1 MHLTGNAYRRRAKG
15 IAALEFAIVA
25 PLFLTLVLGITYYGT
40 VFVLQ
45 QALTLAA
52 EEGARAALRYPL
64 TSTGGTTASTLDLRV
79 AAAAQTARGML
90 PTSMSSLISSANVA
104 QPVTCASPSGT
115 QCVQVTLSLP
125 TRSILPS
132 VPMVPVPAVLTGSA
146 MVQLS
151 PDI

>member
-1 MHLTGNAYRRRAKG
+1 MHLRGNANRRRAMG

-25 PLFLTLVLGITYYGT
+25 PLFLTLVLGIAYYGT

-64 TSTGGTTASTLDLRV
+64 TSNGGTTASTLNLRV
-79 AAAAQTARGML
+79 AAAAQTAQAML
-90 PTSMSSLISSANVA
+90 PASLSSLISSTNIA
-104 QPVTCASPSGT
+104 QPVTCTSPSGT
-115 QCVQVTLSLP
+115 QCVKVTLSLP
-125 TRSILPS
+125 TRSILPTR
-132 VPMVPVPAVLTGSA
+132 PMVPIPAVLTGSA

>member
-52 EEGARAALRYPL
+52 
-64 TSTGGTTASTLDLRV
+64 
-79 AAAAQTARGML
+79 
-90 PTSMSSLISSANVA
+90 
-104 QPVTCASPSGT
+104 
-115 QCVQVTLSLP
+115 
-125 TRSILPS
+125 
-132 VPMVPVPAVLTGSA
+132 
-146 MVQLS
+146 
-151 PDI
+151 

>member
-1 MHLTGNAYRRRAKG
+1 MHLREYVNRRRDKG
-15 IAALEFAIVA
+15 VAALEFAIVA
-25 PLFLTLVLGITYYGT
+25 PLFLILVLGIVYYGT
-40 VFVLQ
+40 VLALQ
-45 QALTLAA
+45 QVLTLAA

-64 TSTGGTTASTLDLRV
+64 TTNGGTTASTLNLRV
-79 AAAAQTARGML
+79 AAAAQTARAML
-90 PTSMSSLISSANVA
+90 PASVSSLLSSANVA
-104 QPVTCASPSGT
+104 QPVTCTSPSGT

-125 TRSILPS
+125 TRSILPR